1 VTMFSERSLFS
12 DLLGTWMTKEWLG
25 GARANRFFL
34 ACSLVNILFLIT
46 VVFVFWGS
54 RPWRLDL
61 FQYSQVRIILGLLGG
76 LTAITGIMLM
86 HGTRKYWEELDDS
99 SRTRKKLWFWI
110 LHVGV
115 NFGSCAYYFFVYRP
129 RVTYLTQKHRN
140 V

>member
-1 VTMFSERSLFS
+1 MTMFSERSLVS

-25 GARANRFFL
+25 SARANRFFL
-34 ACSLVNILFLIT
+34 ACSLVNILFLIA

-76 LTAITGIMLM
+76 STAITGIMLM

-99 SRTRKKLWFWI
+99 DGTRKKLWFWI

-115 NFGSCAYYFFVYRP
+115 NFGSCAYYFFVYRTSV
-129 RVTYLTQKHRN
+129 RYLIRKHG
-140 V
+140 